1 MGREENGKK
10 ERGREGG
17 KARQGERERER
28 ISKHNIDQRQV
39 SQPQEITQI
48 ISSLSP
54 WTKSSSNHTLIIC
67 TAKIYY

>member
-1 MGREENGKK
+1 MERKK
-10 ERGREGG
+10 EGGKEGRQGREGG
-17 KARQGERERER
+17 RDGEREREKERERERER

-54 WTKSSSNHTLIIC
+54 WTVQN
-67 TAKIYY
+67 

>member
-1 MGREENGKK
+1 MERKK
-10 ERGREGG
+10 EGG
-17 KARQGERERER
+17 KEERQGRERERERER

-54 WTKSSSNHTLIIC
+54 WTVQD
-67 TAKIYY
+67 